1 MIRKQDALAEL
12 RSNPDPS
19 IARLALMVET
29 TNELTIE
36 QAIAVARGDLD
47 LDRGLDEHRA
57 RVAARQEGRER
68 ESLPPAFR

>member
-1 MIRKQDALAEL
+1 
-12 RSNPDPS
+12 
-19 IARLALMVET
+19 MVET